1 MRLVI
6 HAAAACALFAQAA
19 SAQYTQAKRAAQ
31 NAAAAT
37 NTHIANE
44 QRTDDG
50 AQQQRRPQAPQRLAS
65 VGKPVEANAP
75 TVTPAGTPATP
86 ASRSAATRR
95 PQDALNIH
103 AASDTNAMPVE
114 VMRETYHY
122 ARDARRD
129 PFNSLLMTSE
139 LRPTMSDLRLTT
151 IIYDPSGRHSL
162 AVLRDIATGEQHRAA
177 AGAQLGRMQ
186 VVAIRPKSVVF
197 TIEEFGTNR
206 QDSLVLTDP
215 TKVRP

>member
-6 HAAAACALFAQAA
+6 HAVAACALFAHAA
-19 SAQYTQAKRAAQ
+19 SAQYTQAKRAAK

-44 QRTDDG
+44 QRTDG
-50 AQQQRRPQAPQRLAS
+50 VAEQQQPKTPAPQRLAS
-65 VGKPVEANAP
+65 VPKTAEANAP
-75 TVTPAGTPATP
+75 TVVPAGAPAT
-86 ASRSAATRR
+86 RSAASRR

-103 AASDTNAMPVE
+103 AASDTSAPPVE
-114 VMRETYHY
+114 IMREDYRY
-122 ARDARRD
+122 ARESRRD
-129 PFNSLLMTSE
+129 PFVSLLTTSE

-151 IIYDPSGRHSL
+151 IIFDANGRHSL
-162 AVLRDIATGEQHRAA
+162 AVLRDVQTNEQYRVAPGAT
-177 AGAQLGRMQ
+177 LGRMQ
-186 VVAIRPKSVVF
+186 VTSIRPKSILF
-197 TIEEFGTNR
+197 TIDEFGTNR

>member
-1 MRLVI
+1 MRPVI
-6 HAAAACALFAQAA
+6 HVVAACVLFAHAA

-44 QRTDDG
+44 QRPEG
-50 AQQQRRPQAPQRLAS
+50 GEQQQPRTPAPQRLAS
-65 VGKPVEANAP
+65 ANKTVEANAA

-86 ASRSAATRR
+86 APRSGATRR

-103 AASDTNAMPVE
+103 TASDTNAPPVE
-114 VMRETYHY
+114 IMREVYRY
-122 ARDARRD
+122 ARDSRRD

-151 IIYDPSGRHSL
+151 IIYDPTGRHSL

-206 QDSLVLTDP
+206 QDSLVLIDP